1 MATVNQNAVKYG
13 VGSGE
18 GYDKVVHPCNDASF
32 PIKQGE
38 LVYLDTSAHIIKPV
52 ASDANAATLAG
63 VALQPSHVSSNL
75 DNSSAISAQKSVVV
89 GSKVVAF
96 FKTTAAETYHH
107 GDLVYVGADAQTI
120 TTVAGS
126 NAIGRV
132 VFSPALNAAG
142 VTSITGASGVTVDV
156 LVKSAL

>member
-13 VGSGE
+13 IGSGE

-38 LVYLDTSAHIIKPV
+38 LVYLDTTAHIIKPI

-96 FKTTAAETYHH
+96 FKTKAADVYHH
-107 GDLVYVGADAQTI
+107 GDLVYFDTDAQTV
-120 TTVAGS
+120 TVTAGT

-142 VTSITGASGVTVDV
+142 VTSITGAAGVTVDV